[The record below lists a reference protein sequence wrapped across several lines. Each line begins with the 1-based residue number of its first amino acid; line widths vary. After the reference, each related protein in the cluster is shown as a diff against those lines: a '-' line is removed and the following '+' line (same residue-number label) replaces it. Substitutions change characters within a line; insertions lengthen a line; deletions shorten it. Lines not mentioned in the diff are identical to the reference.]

1 MSAIVLSAPR
11 VQNRAE
17 MARKATQ
24 RPSTSKVR
32 NAPANVRAPRPNRIY
47 ELTKARKWTYAEVA
61 ARVRELAETIGDE
74 DRLRVHE
81 ITINRLATGSMALTQ
96 DWMTTLGLVYAVDAS
111 EIITAPATE
120 GLRRIKVMGAL
131 QAGSWA
137 ESHEFAIDDQ
147 HEIMIPDDPALR
159 NVALY
164 AGELR
169 GESMN
174 RRYPNGAIIIMSRVT
189 QRPGEIAEGKRY
201 HVRMTHADGLTEET
215 IKTLTKDAAGDYWL
229 KPESDHPEFQ
239 EWISLDGKPGTTVEL
254 IGRVRGV
261 YHRED

>member
-1 MSAIVLSAPR
+1 
-11 VQNRAE
+11 
-17 MARKATQ
+17 MARKAVQ
-24 RPSTSKVR
+24 RPTTSKVR
-32 NAPANVRAPRPNRIY
+32 NAPASPRAPRPNRIY

-61 ARVRELAETIGDE
+61 ARVRELAETLGDD
-74 DRLRVHE
+74 DRMKVHE
-81 ITINRLATGSMALTQ
+81 ITINRLATGSIALTQ
-96 DWMTTLGLVYAVDAS
+96 DWMTTLGLVYSVDAS

-120 GLRRIKVMGAL
+120 GLRRIKVTGAL
-131 QAGSWA
+131 QAGAWA
-137 ESHEFAIDDQ
+137 ESHEFAIDEQ

-159 NVALY
+159 SVALY

-174 RRYPNGAIIIMSRVT
+174 KRYPNGAIIIMSKVS

-215 IKTLTKDAAGDYWL
+215 IKTLAKDNSGEYWL

-239 EWISLDGKPGTTVEL
+239 EWIPLDGKPGTTVEL